1 MTNEQ
6 VRQGFTEV
14 YNEFWN
20 RYKNHEPV
28 RNSQEWERI
37 RTWSVVLQKK
47 YPFLKETIIQL
58 ELELDRRMRRKLD
71 EAERYTRNDGGA
83 AGQGHEPGG
92 HDD

>member
-20 RYKNHEPV
+20 RYKDHVPLKD
-28 RNSQEWERI
+28 SSEWKRI

-47 YPFLKETIIQL
+47 YPFLKETVVL
-58 ELELDRRMRRKLD
+58 MELELDQRIRKV
-71 EAERYTRNDGGA
+71 EVK
-83 AGQGHEPGG
+83 HV
-92 HDD
+92 